1 MNQKS
6 KLPHLKKINLDLE
19 NKLNKK
25 NMNNETIT
33 SKQNQQNHIT

>member
-25 NMNNETIT
+25 NMNNEPIT
-33 SKQNQQNHIT
+33 SKQDQQNHIT